1 MQERLLGKL
10 SLLMDQAE
18 KIYFEA
24 HAKQSPEFLE
34 EPLWYTWTIAHFSMY
49 ITSLLLL
56 SLYSSLSL
64 SPHFSPEPKV
74 AHLSWKNN

>member
-1 MQERLLGKL
+1 MQERLLGKM

-18 KIYFEA
+18 KIYLEA
-24 HAKQSPEFLE
+24 HAKQSPEFFE

-56 SLYSSLSL
+56 SLYTSLSL
-64 SPHFSPEPKV
+64 S
-74 AHLSWKNN
+74 LSSFLART